1 MKLRTF
7 LCCCGILWAANV
19 VAADFTIPHDTVAG
33 EKLSI
38 ATSGSGDANILV
50 IGPGHIVSRKT
61 VLGRSVELTGEDIA
75 DAGRYLV
82 ILSAGD
88 ADISK
93 SFVVSPARP
102 AHLSFVAHP
111 SRAPVSQKNEIT
123 GTVYVFDVYNN
134 LIPSSMTVDF
144 KLAGAKAG
152 ALERQVESRNG
163 IAAVSMD
170 SPRLE
175 GSLTFQAAT
184 GDVHATRIVRVV
196 ADEPCTLQIHGV
208 PSNKGVKVQTDP
220 VKDCSGNPVPDGTLV
235 TFTAWDA
242 QGRSTV
248 DTSVKKGIATVELP
262 TSGEVRVSAA
272 SGVALGKE
280 ILLRSAQ

>member
-1 MKLRTF
+1 M
-7 LCCCGILWAANV
+7 NV
-19 VAADFTIPHDTVAG
+19 IAADFTLPRESVAG

-38 ATSGSGDANILV
+38 ETSGSGDATILV
-50 IGPGHIVSRKT
+50 IGPGRIVSSKI
-61 VLGRSVELTGEDIA
+61 VLNKPFELSGEDIA

-88 ADISK
+88 AEVSK
-93 SFVVSPARP
+93 SFIASPGKP

-111 SRAPVSQKNEIT
+111 SRAPVAQKNEIT
-123 GTVYVFDVYNN
+123 GTVYLFDVYSN
-134 LIPSSMTVDF
+134 LIPSSMAVDF
-144 KLAGAKAG
+144 KLSGAKAG
-152 ALERQVESRNG
+152 TLERQVESRNG
-163 IAAVSMD
+163 VAAVSMD

-175 GSLTFQAAT
+175 GSLTFEAAS

-196 ADEPCTLQIHGV
+196 ADEPCTLQIHGM
-208 PSNKGVKVQTDP
+208 PANKGVRVQTDP

-262 TSGEVRVSAA
+262 ASGEVRVSAA

-280 ILLRSAQ
+280 IRLRSAQ